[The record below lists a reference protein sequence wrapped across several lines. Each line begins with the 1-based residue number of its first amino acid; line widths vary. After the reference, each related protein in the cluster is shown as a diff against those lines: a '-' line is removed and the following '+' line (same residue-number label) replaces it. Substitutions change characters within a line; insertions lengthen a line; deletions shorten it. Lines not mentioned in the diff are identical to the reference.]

1 MLSPKPR
8 LGIRRHY
15 NSQDRAQIGC
25 DCNGFGACSSLN
37 QVFDRDVNSKGY
49 RASVRIRH
57 ASRGDGNEDDEQH
70 RGGARSWRDAPY
82 GRRRQAQARIAVA
95 VAHEGQ
101 LAEKRRAV
109 RQSRNERAETAK
121 DRCKG
126 NDFREPDGKIGRSDP
141 RVPSEG
147 ATSFRCHVVSLRL
160 DAARARKDARADENT
175 ASRQPTISLPAKNW
189 VISVPAVAGAS
200 EPCTE
205 FSPIDFA

>member
-1 MLSPKPR
+1 MLPPKPR

-25 DCNGFGACSSLN
+25 DCNGFGACSPLN

-70 RGGARSWRDAPY
+70 RGGARSWRDALTVIC
-82 GRRRQAQARIAVA
+82 GRPQSEDRGRYRARRTTCR
-95 VAHEGQ
+95 
-101 LAEKRRAV
+101 KRPAV
-109 RQSRNERAETAK
+109 RQSRRERAETAK

-126 NDFREPDGKIGRSDP
+126 NDFGEPDGKIGRSDP

-147 ATSFRCHVVSLRL
+147 ATSVSLPCRF
-160 DAARARKDARADENT
+160 
-175 ASRQPTISLPAKNW
+175 AKTRC
-189 VISVPAVAGAS
+189 GA
-200 EPCTE
+200 C
-205 FSPIDFA
+205 A